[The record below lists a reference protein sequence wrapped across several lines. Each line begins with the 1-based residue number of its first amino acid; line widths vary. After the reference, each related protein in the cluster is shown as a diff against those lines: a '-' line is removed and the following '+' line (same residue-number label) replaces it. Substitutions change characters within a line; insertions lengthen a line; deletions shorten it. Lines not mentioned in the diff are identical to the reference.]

1 MDAPIWQGMERAPAY
16 PDDPGPVYLG
26 YKEVGGKSPP
36 TARAMSSPLDR
47 ALEPGK
53 GCQDAAAET
62 PHRLHLAQQA
72 GLQALAQLLKR
83 DLE

>member
-36 TARAMSSPLDR
+36 TARAMSSSLDR
-47 ALEPGK
+47 ALEPA
-53 GCQDAAAET
+53 GCSGRDT
-62 PHRLHLAQQA
+62 PQATPCQQA